1 VTGSP
6 EMKLTA
12 LCGPVGSLPRVPD
25 AGIELLTVVRR
36 SGLKCGEDGRRTVTV
51 VLRWL
56 GD

>member
-1 VTGSP
+1 
-6 EMKLTA
+6 MKLTA